1 MSEYINN
8 LFKAQERNADFE
20 QLDEIIQEVCEQK
33 IQPFKE
39 KLSAFECEDICD
51 IVYSVSY
58 LAKKSAFEIGF
69 KTAMRLVLDC
79 VTDK

>member
-1 MSEYINN
+1 MSELINN
-8 LFKAQERNADFE
+8 LFEAQERNTDFE
-20 QLDEIIQEVCEQK
+20 QLDSLLQEVCEK
-33 IQPFKE
+33 KVQPFKE

-58 LAKKSAFEIGF
+58 LSKKSAFEIGF

-79 VTDK
+79 TADK